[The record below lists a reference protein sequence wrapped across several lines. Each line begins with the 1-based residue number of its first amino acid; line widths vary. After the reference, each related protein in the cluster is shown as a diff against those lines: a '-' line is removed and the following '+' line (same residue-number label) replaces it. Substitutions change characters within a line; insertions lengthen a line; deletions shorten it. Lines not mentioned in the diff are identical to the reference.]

1 MTPFIFSSVSENRAL
16 LEGEE
21 ARHCLKVMRHRPGE
35 RVIGV
40 DGKGTMLSC
49 IILETHKDA
58 VTLEILERELNWGE
72 KPLQVSLAVSL
83 LHKPDR
89 FEWLLEK
96 AVELGVNKI
105 VPYVGKHTV
114 KTGMRLDRMERIML
128 AALKQCMRSRLPE
141 LLDAQPLAQALRAMP
156 ADVRLMAHIEG
167 QPMAEALGIQLRAA
181 SSVALLIGPE
191 GDFAPEE
198 LQAAATAGFQH
209 VHLGSNR
216 LRSETAAIHLL
227 SVVKHLAGY

>member
-1 MTPFIFSSVSENRAL
+1 MTPFIFSSVSETRAM

-49 IILETHKDA
+49 IILETHKDT
-58 VTLEILERELNWGE
+58 VILEILEREAEWGE
-72 KPLQVSLAVSL
+72 KPLQVWLAVSL

-114 KTGMRLDRMERIML
+114 KTGMRLDRMERILL
-128 AALKQCMRSRLPE
+128 AALKQCMRSRMPE
-141 LLDAQPLAQALRAMP
+141 LMDAQPLAHALRAMP

-167 QPMAEALGIQLRAA
+167 QPVDAALA
-181 SSVALLIGPE
+181 SRLSTAKSVALLIGPE

-198 LQAAATAGFQH
+198 LATAASAGFQH
-209 VHLGSNR
+209 IHLGTNR
-216 LRSETAAIHLL
+216 LRSETAAIHML

>member
-1 MTPFIFSSVSENRAL
+1 M

-40 DGKGTMLSC
+40 DGKGMMLSC
-49 IILETHKDA
+49 LILETHKDA
-58 VTLEILERELNWGE
+58 VTLEILEREAEWGE
-72 KPLQVSLAVSL
+72 KPLQVWLAVSL

-114 KTGMRLDRMERIML
+114 KTGMRLDRMERILL
-128 AALKQCMRSRLPE
+128 AALKQCMRSRMPE
-141 LLDAQPLAQALRAMP
+141 ILDAQPLAQALRAMP
-156 ADVRLMAHIEG
+156 ADLRLMAHIEG
-167 QPMAEALGIQLRAA
+167 QALEEGFAA
-181 SSVALLIGPE
+181 QVRQAGSVALLIGPE

-198 LQAAATAGFQH
+198 LEAAAAAGYQH
-209 VHLGSNR
+209 VRMGQNR
-216 LRSETAAIHLL
+216 LRSETAAIHML

>member
-1 MTPFIFSSVSENRAL
+1 MTPFIFTAITEKSAL

-21 ARHCLKVMRHRPGE
+21 ARHCMKVMRHRPGE

-40 DGKGTMLSC
+40 DGKGQMLSC

-58 VTLEILERELNWGE
+58 VTLEIMEREAEWGE
-72 KPLQVSLAVSL
+72 KPLQVWLAVSL

-89 FEWLLEK
+89 FEWLMEK

-114 KTGMRLDRMERIML
+114 KTGFRPDRMERIML

-141 LLDAQPLAQALRAMP
+141 LVDAQPLAQALQHLP
-156 ADVRLMAHIEG
+156 ADLRLMGHIEG
-167 QPMAEALGIQLRAA
+167 EVIGDGIATQLRAA
-181 SSVALLIGPE
+181 RSVALLIGPE

-198 LQAAATAGFQH
+198 LSAAANAGFTH
-209 VHLGSNR
+209 VNLGTNR
-216 LRSETAAIHLL
+216 LRSETATIHLL

>member
-1 MTPFIFSSVSENRAL
+1 M

-40 DGKGTMLSC
+40 DGKGMMLSC
-49 IILETHKDA
+49 LIVETHKDA
-58 VTLEILERELNWGE
+58 VTLEILEREAEWGE
-72 KPLQVSLAVSL
+72 KPLQVWLAVSL

-114 KTGMRLDRMERIML
+114 KTGMRLDRMERILL
-128 AALKQCMRSRLPE
+128 AALKQCMRSRMPE
-141 LLDAQPLAQALRAMP
+141 ILDAQPLQSALRAMP
-156 ADVRLMAHIEG
+156 ADLRLMAHIEG
-167 QPMAEALGIQLRAA
+167 KALEAGFTARVRQAG
-181 SSVALLIGPE
+181 SVALLIGPE

-198 LQAAATAGFQH
+198 LEAAAAAGYQH
-209 VHLGSNR
+209 VSLGQNR
-216 LRSETAAIHLL
+216 LRSETAAIHML